1 MQRCV
6 WFSLMMVSSGS
17 VRDGIWLEWAS
28 GSSEVDDDFLVQVV
42 LIIWLSVVV
51 VVVTFSIPVSVPLG
65 LLIIRVALLF
75 MQSV

>member
-1 MQRCV
+1 
-6 WFSLMMVSSGS
+6 MMVSSGS